1 MTGVDAIV
9 RRPDRRWA
17 APLAAVALLVLMVGV
32 SPDFGATWDE
42 RFQQKYGEQI
52 WDYLHGR
59 LPRSDFDTDFG
70 NQYLYGGFFE
80 ATAVVVQHVVPANRY
95 LVRHG
100 VNAVFGWVGIVFCG
114 LLAARLFGSR
124 AGWIAALL
132 LAASP
137 RYVAHS
143 MNNPKDVPF
152 AALAMVALYY
162 IVTMSPRPPHVTW
175 KHAGKLTLAIAL
187 AIGVRP
193 LGLVLLGLAAGVLA
207 GLSAIAAIRMLA
219 TPRPIAGAGPV
230 TGPGKSAVKSLVGAL
245 GRLSIIAVV
254 AIPLGTVAWP
264 WAQGQPLAR
273 PFEAFLI
280 ASRATW
286 AAGFPVLYAGQHL
299 AADQLP
305 WHYVPVWLGMSLPPV
320 VLVGLALVPLAWRH
334 GSGARVG
341 ILALATFILAPVALA
356 IWRHATLYDGI
367 RHLLFVIPP
376 LVALAGAGW
385 AAALDVSHRR
395 ALVVTLALVVGVAE
409 PVFFQVRNHPNQIV
423 YFSPI
428 MGGPRAAFGRYDMD
442 YWGNSML
449 EPVKWAAGLA
459 ARAGMPIG
467 VTGRPTEPIQAN
479 LERYP
484 SVWFVGRKI
493 EAAHL
498 EIRLLRGSPDEVM
511 AVAGRGDLVHRATT
525 ADGTP
530 LSVVVPGPAFR
541 ELEDRFREL
550 GLSDALQRRQP

>member
-9 RRPDRRWA
+9 TRSDRRFA
-17 APLAAVALLVLMVGV
+17 APLAAVALLALLVGV

-59 LPRSDFDTDFG
+59 LPRTAFDTDFG
-70 NQYLYGGFFE
+70 NQYLYGGLFE
-80 ATAVVVQHVVPANRY
+80 VIAVAVQQVVPANRY
-95 LVRHG
+95 VVRHG

-114 LLAARLFGSR
+114 LLAARLFGPG
-124 AGWIAALL
+124 AGWLAALL

-152 AALAMVALYY
+152 AALAIVSLYY
-162 IVTMSPRPPHVTW
+162 IVTMSPRPPHLTW
-175 KHAGKLTLAIAL
+175 RHAAKLTLAIAL

-193 LGLVLLGLAAGVLA
+193 LGLVLLGLAAAALT
-207 GLSAIAAIRMLA
+207 GLSAISAIRTLA
-219 TPRPIAGAGPV
+219 RAGPIAGAGPA
-230 TGPGKSAVKSLVGAL
+230 TGPAETAVQSVAGAL
-245 GRLSIIAVV
+245 GRLAIMALVAV
-254 AIPLGTVAWP
+254 PLGTLAWP
-264 WAQGQPLAR
+264 WAQGQPFAR
-273 PFEAFLI
+273 PVEAFLI

-305 WHYVPVWLGMSLPPV
+305 WQYVPVWLGMSLPPV
-320 VLVGLALVPLAWRH
+320 VLAGLALVPLAWRH
-334 GSGARVG
+334 GSSARIG
-341 ILALATFILAPVALA
+341 ILALATFVVAPIALA
-356 IWRHATLYDGI
+356 IWRHATLYDEI
-367 RHLLFVIPP
+367 RHLLFTIPP

-385 AAALDVSHRR
+385 AAALGAARRR
-395 ALVVTLALVVGVAE
+395 ARTVAILALVAGVAE
-409 PVFFQVRNHPNQIV
+409 PLVFQVRNHPNQIV

-428 MGGPRAAFGRYDMD
+428 AGGPRAAFGQYDMD

-449 EPVKWAAGLA
+449 DPVKWAAGLA
-459 ARAGMPIG
+459 ARAGMPVG
-467 VTGRPTEPIQAN
+467 VMGRPTEPIQAN

-484 SVWFVGRKI
+484 SVWFVGRKT
-493 EAAHL
+493 EAAHF
-498 EIRLLRGSPDEVM
+498 EIRLLRGSHDEVLD
-511 AVAGRGDLVHRATT
+511 VAGRGDVIHRAAT

-530 LSVVVPGPAFR
+530 LSVVVPGPAFH

-550 GLSDALQRRQP
+550 GLSDALRR